1 MSNKTYVLLKDLPD
15 AKAGSEYV
23 YNNTYKRY
31 YLDGN
36 VLGSYWD
43 AEYVEN
49 NPDWFKL
56 KQPVEDKRI
65 EVSKFCKF
73 DTKNTGE
80 DFYYQFCASK
90 PIPKEFSEQICR
102 AIEYVVNDVFEKIVP
117 PTLERQESKKD
128 WEIISYYHEG
138 WIYKKNSMGEFI
150 APFNAP
156 VHLLILHPDNMK
168 IIHSVRRI
176 SDGEVFELHKVYYDE
191 MDRNLKPIK
200 KFFVKDSV
208 MYAQFD
214 EGRGSN
220 DGCLGVNS
228 LKKQPK
234 EQPKPL
240 FTTEDG
246 KDMYEGDS
254 VALAS
259 TKYYNISFPIKA
271 PTHPFY
277 GVAGTDFKYFSTR
290 KAAEEWVNTNR
301 PCLSVNDIMQ
311 SLRDIFENTGQYH
324 PSHGTIKTALEQLA
338 KTKIN
343 KQ

>member
-1 MSNKTYVLLKDLPD
+1 MNTEKVYVLKKDYENPSGKCHAGVSYT
-15 AKAGSEYV
+15 AKEWISRWFPKLTTEDFDI
-23 YNNTYKRY
+23 K
-31 YLDGN
+31 D
-36 VLGSYWD
+36 
-43 AEYVEN
+43 
-49 NPDWFKL
+49 DWFSL
-56 KQPVEDKRI
+56 KQQVEDKRI

-73 DTKNTGE
+73 DTKNTE
-80 DFYYQFCASK
+80 DNFYYQFCASK

-191 MDRNLKPIK
+191 MDRNIKPIK

-240 FTTEDG
+240 FTTDG
-246 KDMYEGDS
+246 GVIYYEGEKKEIWGVYTNDGYNS
-254 VALAS
+254 VGAWHPES
-259 TKYYNISFPIKA
+259 HPGYYPRLKSYYTNF
-271 PTHPFY
+271 
-277 GVAGTDFKYFSTR
+277 FSTR
-290 KAAEEWVNTNR
+290 EAAEEWVLMNK
-301 PCLSVNDIMQ
+301 PCLSVNDIVSASRNEQ
-311 SLRDIFENTGQYH
+311 EGYFSFNIHSL
-324 PSHGTIKTALEQLA
+324 KQLA